1 LAKSIG
7 QDLILAGAVALLTN
21 LLSALVWFWFLLG
34 IVSYAIGIA
43 QFFSARLKAPTQ
55 PPSEKT

>member
-1 LAKSIG
+1 LANG
-7 QDLILAGAVALLTN
+7 LGAN
-21 LLSALVWFWFLLG
+21 LSSAFVWFWFLLG
-34 IVSYAIGIA
+34 IASYAIGIA